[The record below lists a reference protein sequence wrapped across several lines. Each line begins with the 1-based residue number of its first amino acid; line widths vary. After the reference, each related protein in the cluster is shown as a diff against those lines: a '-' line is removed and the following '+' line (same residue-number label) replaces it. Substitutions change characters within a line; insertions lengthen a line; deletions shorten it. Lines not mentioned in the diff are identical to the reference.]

1 MSATAEMITDSAE
14 ALEFK
19 AWKSEK
25 AAKAAEVA
33 REAEE
38 AEREKQEVEAFR
50 AEKFDQILSLL
61 KEATAEEL
69 ALMLQLLSV
78 EDLERAV
85 DTLWPP
91 TDDASDDDASDDD
104 APVASAEITQPGWE
118 VAGAKAKKSGTE
130 MIKSS
135 ALSQD
140 DEELKL
146 KLVTEMNKIP
156 VGQSVTIDTIARNM
170 ERSVSMMAAFIRL
183 KCADAIAIQH
193 VQLMNDE
200 WTDVYHSRR
209 NFMAVRPLGNAL
221 ELAGR
226 KFICENMH
234 LGTAPL
240 GNFASRQ
247 DATNSKFV
255 RDVTFV
261 AFRHMHHDLKR
272 AQQREALVATGTL
285 YLDDKRISVS
295 PGTVIIC
302 HKKNEDDLHPRFAII
317 NTAIDRKPYVITELC
332 NIGICNKKGELL
344 VELDGHDCEKKIRDL
359 LRLVQ

>member
-1 MSATAEMITDSAE
+1 MSTTTEMFTDSADE
-14 ALEFK
+14 LEFK
-19 AWKSEK
+19 VWKSEK
-25 AAKAAEVA
+25 AARAAEVA

-38 AEREKQEVEAFR
+38 AERERQEAEAFR

-61 KEATAEEL
+61 KEATDYEL
-69 ALMLQLLSV
+69 ALMLQLLLV

-85 DTLWPP
+85 NTLWPP
-91 TDDASDDDASDDD
+91 TDEASDDD
-104 APVASAEITQPGWE
+104 APVASAEITQPVWE

-170 ERSVSMMAAFIRL
+170 GRSVLMMAAFIKL
-183 KCADAIAIQH
+183 KCADTITVQN
-193 VQLMNDE
+193 VQLMNGKR
-200 WTDVYHSRR
+200 TDVYNSQR
-209 NFMAVRPLGNAL
+209 NSMAARPLGNDL

-226 KFICENMH
+226 KFICKNMQ
-234 LGTAPL
+234 LGLAPL
-240 GNFASRQ
+240 GNFPSLE
-247 DATNSKFV
+247 DATNSKLV
-255 RDVTFV
+255 RDVSFI
-261 AFRHMHHDLKR
+261 AFRHMHRDLKL

-285 YLDDKRISVS
+285 SLDDGRYLVS
-295 PGTVIIC
+295 PGTVIIW
-302 HKKNEDDLHPRFAII
+302 HKKNEDDLHPRVAII
-317 NTAIDRKPYVITELC
+317 NTAIDRKPYVITELRNLGLC
-332 NIGICNKKGELL
+332 NERGEQL
-344 VELDGHDCEKKIRDL
+344 VELDGHDCERKVKGL